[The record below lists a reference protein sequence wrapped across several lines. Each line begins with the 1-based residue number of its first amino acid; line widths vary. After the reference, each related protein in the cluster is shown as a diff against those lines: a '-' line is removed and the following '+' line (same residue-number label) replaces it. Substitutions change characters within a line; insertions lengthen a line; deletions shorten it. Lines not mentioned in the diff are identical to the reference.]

1 MKSLESGRK
10 IFENTSLQTMNFA
23 RSIFKN
29 GIIGILNYLKK
40 AFGRMFQKAFFISN
54 VKIF

>member
-10 IFENTSLQTMNFA
+10 IFENTPLETRNFVI
-23 RSIFKN
+23 SIFKN

-40 AFGRMFQKAFFISN
+40 AFGRIFPKAFFISN